1 MKAAEKGHRDVADAL
16 INLNAELNLQN
27 SVRSTFLCN
36 HSKSNFRLINQHD
49 SLPICL

>member
-27 SVRSTFLCN
+27 SVRTTFLCT
-36 HSKSNFRLINQHD
+36 HSKSYFQLITQHD
-49 SLPICL
+49 FSPICL